1 MQRIPPCQRKRKRG
15 REGEAKKQ
23 SNKESRI
30 PVISSLVLFV
40 CSCLFDAVVGL
51 CCVSP
56 LVLSS
61 CESYQAIHPYS
72 PIFTAVP
79 FRWTDTTCHAVFDYV
94 IEAIMRR
101 FMFFFFFRLFFTIPC
116 VFLSFLFK
124 LYVFPPAIFLKE
136 GP

>member
-101 FMFFFFFRLFFTIPC
+101 FMFFSFLDCFLRFHVFFFPFC
-116 VFLSFLFK
+116 LSSMS
-124 LYVFPPAIFLKE
+124 FPQPSF
-136 GP
+136 